1 MTVWYGAFG
10 PAGMPSDIVAR
21 LNGEITRTLALPDV
35 TKKMADIA
43 VEVASSTP
51 DELAMRMRT
60 DTEKWGKIIK
70 SLNITPQ

>member
-1 MTVWYGAFG
+1 
-10 PAGMPSDIVAR
+10 MPSDIVTR
-21 LNGEITRTLALPDV
+21 LNTEIARILSLPDV

-51 DELAMRMRT
+51 DELGTRMRT
-60 DTEKWGKIIK
+60 DSEKWGTIIK